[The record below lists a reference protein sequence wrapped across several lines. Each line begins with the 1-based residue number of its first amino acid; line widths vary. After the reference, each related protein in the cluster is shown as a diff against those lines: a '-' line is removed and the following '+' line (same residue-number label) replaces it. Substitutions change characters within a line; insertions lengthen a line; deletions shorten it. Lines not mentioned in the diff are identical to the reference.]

1 MQIDHQILVDRI
13 HLLTF
18 DNQIDMTSTFLRFQ
32 EHYESPFFKG
42 KYFTLDEFKEW
53 YIKTSPNGKKSG
65 KFTYYTDWGG
75 FNIPSYILK
84 PFFNGAFNPLSENE
98 KQFLSYFENNE
109 SDFYIIG
116 ITKQTTSSQSA
127 IVHET
132 AHGLFYL
139 NESYRKEI
147 EQIISAYDVYK
158 FNEKLIDMGYHQDVL
173 VDEIQAYCIDSTF
186 DMEQYFQL
194 DMISEIQNTF
204 RKYIQPTEL

>member
-18 DNQIDMTSTFLRFQ
+18 DNQIDLTSTFLRFQ

-84 PFFNGAFNPLSENE
+84 PFYNGAFNPLSENE
-98 KQFLSYFENNE
+98 KQ
-109 SDFYIIG
+109 
-116 ITKQTTSSQSA
+116 
-127 IVHET
+127 
-132 AHGLFYL
+132 
-139 NESYRKEI
+139 
-147 EQIISAYDVYK
+147 
-158 FNEKLIDMGYHQDVL
+158 
-173 VDEIQAYCIDSTF
+173 
-186 DMEQYFQL
+186 
-194 DMISEIQNTF
+194 
-204 RKYIQPTEL
+204 